1 MINLIFE
8 FKTKPNK
15 NLEFMQSIGSV
26 IVDLRRL
33 EGCIGVDLQQDNRY
47 KDQFNLE
54 IDLQNG
60 EYIQTLL
67 GSKEFDFFQ
76 GAVKVLCTPPM
87 VEIND
92 GSKKINIDTNDNTQ
106 ISMSKQIIT
115 KSRVR

>member
-1 MINLIFE
+1 MISINLD
-8 FKTKPNK
+8 FKTKSGK
-15 NLEFMQSIGSV
+15 NLEFMQMIGSI
-26 IVDLRRL
+26 IVDLQRL
-33 EGCIGVDLQQDNRY
+33 EGCIGLDLQQDNRY
-47 KDQFNLE
+47 KDQFNLG

-60 EYIQTLL
+60 EYIQSLL

-92 GSKKINIDTNDNTQ
+92 GSKKIKIDTNDNPQ

-115 KSRVR
+115 KFRV